1 MAKQTL
7 KYNGYRPDEI
17 KSLTSW
23 LLKSV
28 HLIPDQEERLYWLN
42 IVKSSIMK
50 DAHILNKII
59 QEVHPTAPDS
69 VLEKVAS
76 FLEQH
81 SNERD
86 PYVAIQLVEM
96 ISRLPIDLNLINGY
110 KQAMSRYTK
119 EIMKPKMTWKN
130 GLVGHNKTS
139 KDALEKIH
147 RTLTNSKGYIT
158 LEDASLLFYQAVY
171 VDEVA
176 GDVSPIWD
184 MLCTRLTTIGVH
196 EELKERLSLIDRL
209 TMSSSKKGPLM
220 AVLWGIYSMM
230 NTLEVK
236 EPTTTMLKEVMNETF
251 RVREKS
257 GRLTMP
263 AFAVDVTTIR
273 GRKGIDTTSE
283 LSEIKDASLY
293 HPITASH
300 GPNPH
305 ETTQTSKD
313 SDNLIQKCKAIQTT
327 DAIPEVFETFVWSET
342 ESDNLSFEKIERK
355 VKRLRKNP
363 EMVTAIQQANES
375 RSTRH

>member
-1 MAKQTL
+1 MTL
-7 KYNGYRPDEI
+7 EI
-17 KSLTSW
+17 MLVKSDAIASCTSGVGRNSCISISSMLFCGSLLSMPLATTLSLTAYAW
-23 LLKSV
+23 K
-28 HLIPDQEERLYWLN
+28 QCN
-42 IVKSSIMK
+42 
-50 DAHILNKII
+50 
-59 QEVHPTAPDS
+59 
-69 VLEKVAS
+69 
-76 FLEQH
+76 
-81 SNERD
+81 
-86 PYVAIQLVEM
+86 
-96 ISRLPIDLNLINGY
+96 DLFV
-110 KQAMSRYTK
+110 
-119 EIMKPKMTWKN
+119 W
-130 GLVGHNKTS
+130 
-139 KDALEKIH
+139 D
-147 RTLTNSKGYIT
+147 
-158 LEDASLLFYQAVY
+158 LF
-171 VDEVA
+171 
-176 GDVSPIWD
+176 VSPIWD